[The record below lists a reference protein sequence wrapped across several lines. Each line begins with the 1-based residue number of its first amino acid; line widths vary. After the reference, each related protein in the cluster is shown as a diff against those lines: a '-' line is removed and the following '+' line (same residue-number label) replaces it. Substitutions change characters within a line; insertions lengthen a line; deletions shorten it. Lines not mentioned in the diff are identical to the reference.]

1 MDGSRIDDLDQPVL
15 DRAAALEQAAGDP
28 DILRDVLQLVE
39 ESCTECLAAIL
50 AAAANREVDRL
61 RQAAHRLK
69 GSLVSVAAGPAG
81 AAAAA
86 VEVAARQEDLAAAQ
100 AAIPALERE
109 IERLRPVLR
118 ELTQQ
123 R

>member
-1 MDGSRIDDLDQPVL
+1 MDGSRNDDYDQPVL
-15 DRAAALEQAAGDP
+15 DRAVALEQAAGDP

-39 ESCTECLAAIL
+39 DSCNECLAAIQ
-50 AAAANREVDRL
+50 AAAANREIDRL

-81 AAAAA
+81 DAAAA
-86 VEVAARQEDLAAAQ
+86 VEAAARGDDLAAAC

-118 ELTQQ
+118 DLGQS
-123 R
+123 